1 MPTGLGGE
9 VMWFSATNSPDG
21 TNQGSY
27 TGGDVDLD
35 NNGGSIGDLDGTN
48 DSFLSPGLATQWKTP
63 QNYTSSNPSLCS
75 IAFWFKADSMGLSG
89 SYGGLGQN
97 IWPGSF
103 QGEDFHIVKVN
114 TNAELIYWDDV
125 NNSRRSITVGTG
137 TRYGQGLVHLAAT
150 YSVEL
155 NQIKYYE
162 NGVLQVTSNPVTPL
176 SNLELTNKSFAM
188 INHSGGSVTNG
199 HQEDM
204 RIYERLLSDAEVAH
218 LALSPNIEGGAGGAG
233 INATLLGVG

>member
-9 VMWFSATNSPDG
+9 IMWFSATNNPDG

-48 DSFLSPGLATQWKTP
+48 SSFISPGRTTQWITP
-63 QNYTSSNPSLCS
+63 ANYTSSNPALCS
-75 IAFWFKADSMGLSG
+75 IAFWFKADTMGLYSG
-89 SYGGLGQN
+89 YGGLGLT
-97 IWPGSF
+97 SY
-103 QGEDFHIVKVN
+103 QGTDFGLTKTN
-114 TNAELIYWDDV
+114 TNAELVYWDDV
-125 NNSRRSITVGTG
+125 SNSRRNVSVGTG

-162 NGVLQVTSNPVTPL
+162 NGVLTVTSNPSTPL
-176 SNLELTNKSFAM
+176 ANLELTNKRWSVTLDS
-188 INHSGGSVTNG
+188 SGGATNA

-204 RIYERLLSDAEVAH
+204 RIYERLLSDAEVAY
-218 LALSPNIEGGAGGAG
+218 LALSPNIEGGIGGTH
-233 INATLLGVG
+233 IHRTLLGVG

>member
-9 VMWFSATNSPDG
+9 VMWFSATNNPDG

-27 TGGDVDLD
+27 AGGDVDLD

-48 DSFLSPGLATQWKTP
+48 SSFLSPGRTTQWSTP
-63 QNYTSSNPSLCS
+63 SNYTSSNPALCS
-75 IAFWFKADSMGLSG
+75 IALWFKADTVGLNG
-89 SYGGLGQN
+89 GYGGLGV
-97 IWPGSF
+97 IGYH
-103 QGEDFHIVKVN
+103 GLDFGLVKIN

-125 NNSRRSITVGTG
+125 NNLRRGIAVGTG
-137 TRYGQGLVHLAAT
+137 TRYGQGLVHIAAT

-162 NGVLQVTSNPVTPL
+162 NGVLTVTSNPATEL
-176 SNLELTNKSFAM
+176 SNLELTNKRWSVLLEG
-188 INHSGGSVTNG
+188 SGGSTNA

-204 RIYERLLSDAEVAH
+204 RIYERLLSDEEVAH
-218 LALSPNIEGGAGGAG
+218 LALSPNIEGGTGGTH
-233 INATLLGVG
+233 INRTLLGVG

>member
-1 MPTGLGGE
+1 MMPVGLGGE
-9 VMWFSATNSPDG
+9 IMWFSATNNPDG

-48 DSFLSPGLATQWKTP
+48 DSFLSPGRPTQWQTP
-63 QNYTSSNPSLCS
+63 ANYTSSNPALCS
-75 IAFWFKADSMGLSG
+75 IAFWFKADSLNLNAG
-89 SYGGLGQN
+89 YGGLGLT
-97 IWPGSF
+97 SF
-103 QGEDFHIVKVN
+103 HGLDFGIAKTN

-125 NNSRRSITVGTG
+125 NNSRRSVTVGTG
-137 TRYGQGLVHLAAT
+137 TRSGQGLVHLAAT

-162 NGVLQVTSNPVTPL
+162 NGVLTVTSNPTTPL
-176 SNLELTNKSFAM
+176 ANLELTNKRWGVMLDS
-188 INHSGGSVTNG
+188 SGGATNA
-199 HQEDM
+199 HQEDI

-218 LALSPNIEGGAGGAG
+218 LASEVNIEGPPGTS
-233 INATLLGVG
+233 IYRTLLGAG